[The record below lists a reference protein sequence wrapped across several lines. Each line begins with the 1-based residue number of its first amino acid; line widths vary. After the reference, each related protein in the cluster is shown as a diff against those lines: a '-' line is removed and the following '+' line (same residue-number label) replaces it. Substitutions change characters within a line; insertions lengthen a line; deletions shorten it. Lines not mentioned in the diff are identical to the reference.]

1 MLILITGGA
10 GFIGSHLVRRLL
22 AAGNTIRVL
31 DNLSSGKRGNLP
43 ADKRLE
49 FVEGDIRDVSH
60 LNPAVSGVEAI
71 FHLAAVAS
79 VQASADDPVG
89 THGSNFMGTLN
100 LLEAA
105 RRHRV
110 RRFIYASSAAVY
122 GDSAA
127 LPVREDTSLRPLTPY
142 ASDKLAGEHY
152 LAFYARKYDIKETA
166 FRFFNIY
173 GPRQDPSS
181 PYSGV
186 ISIFVDKAR
195 KGQPITVFGDGF
207 QSRDFVYVSDL
218 VEILYRT
225 IERESTA
232 GQIMNVG
239 RGVECSLL
247 DLLDELERLTGKP
260 IERRFE
266 APRIGD
272 IRNSRADVARLT
284 TFLDYVPPTPIGVG
298 LKELLEYRDEAPG
311 L

>member
-22 AAGNTIRVL
+22 AAGHTIRVL

-195 KGQPITVFGDGF
+195 KGHPITVFGDGF

-225 IERESTA
+225 LERQSTA

-247 DLLDELERLTGKP
+247 DLLDELERLMGKP

-284 TFLDYVPPTPIGVG
+284 TFLDYVPSTPIGVG
-298 LKELLEYRDEAPG
+298 LKELLQYRD
-311 L
+311 